1 MRDAVRN
8 EPQENEPLGK
18 HLRSFFDGIGLDE
31 DILEWRGQPAEP
43 GAFFLILVGTNV
55 VWAMMRAA
63 IELPVDE
70 ILGSRVLPLERQI
83 SEPVEIRD
91 VQIDRVR

>member
-1 MRDAVRN
+1 
-8 EPQENEPLGK
+8 
-18 HLRSFFDGIGLDE
+18 
-31 DILEWRGQPAEP
+31 
-43 GAFFLILVGTNV
+43 LILVGTNMV
-55 VWAMMRAA
+55 SAMMRAA

-83 SEPVEIRD
+83 TERVEICD